1 MKYVEE
7 SCETFIDLLAG
18 KGPTPGGGG
27 ASALTGALG
36 TALGHM
42 VGSLT
47 EGKKKYKEVEG
58 EIRSWMEQAKENQKA
73 LLELVQEDARSFE
86 PLAAAYRMPSETE
99 AQREEKARIM
109 EDALKEACRV
119 PFAIMEKCCEGI
131 ELCGNFAEKGSK
143 LAISDAGAGASFCRA
158 ALESASF
165 NIYINTKS
173 MKDREYA
180 RQANRRADEMRSVYI
195 AKADRIIEQVF
206 QEIK

>member
-109 EDALKEACRV
+109 ED
-119 PFAIMEKCCEGI
+119 

-180 RQANRRADEMRSVYI
+180 RQANRRADEMRSVYM